1 MKPAPGQ
8 RHPTTHPRVQRILLV
23 GFDDAQVKVLRALGH
38 NRPDLDIHI
47 YSRRSEDMDP
57 HRVPEGHYDAIA
69 VAAPEPAQPLLA
81 ELLTVAD
88 AVPREQPLVLW
99 APQLPPELLPVLVQA
114 GYTEILIASDQSL
127 RDLHLHLVGPG
138 NAPAA
143 RPADTAGPALL
154 VLDARDRPAYANAQA
169 RTLDRTALRNLLERS
184 SDQRWES
191 LGASLADLAPVSE
204 EPLDWNIQGRVC
216 RIQQQPV
223 WLLRVRETGRQRPR
237 DQRSADA
244 YSEALTGL
252 PNRNAF
258 LAHARQLLGS
268 RRGSYPSWS
277 LLLINLDRTHQ
288 INHAM
293 GAQAGDRLIR
303 ITAHRIRDLLR
314 DGDHIYHLGGDSFAV
329 LVQHSVNSAPVQRCA
344 EKLLTRCSEP
354 VPLDG
359 QALSPRISIGV
370 AGSPENA
377 NDPINLL
384 QCADQALKRV
394 KHGGGGQYAFCDP
407 SHGSRARE
415 RWELLNELHG
425 AVRDQTF
432 ELAFQPELSGDG
444 TRLLGAEALLRW
456 RSADGKAQ
464 SPAEFVPILEQSGLI
479 APVGRWILQQAC
491 QFGQSLHTGGQPGL
505 KLSVN
510 LSPIQ
515 FLARDLVQQVRQALD
530 SSGFPAESLDMEITE
545 GVLLDQADAAQAQV
559 HALTDL
565 GVNLWIDDFGTGYSS
580 IAYLKK
586 LPLQGLKIDR
596 SFVSGLGRDA
606 RDEAVV
612 RATMQLAHGFGL
624 SVIAEGVETLA
635 QAEQLRTMGVQR
647 LQGFLFSP
655 GVSADE
661 FRRLRLRPAEAREAA
676 LHN

>member
-1 MKPAPGQ
+1 MKPASGQ
-8 RHPTTHPRVQRILLV
+8 LPAAAQPRAQRILLL
-23 GFDDAQVKVLRALGH
+23 GFDGSQVDTLRALGH
-38 NRPDLDIHI
+38 TRPDLDIHI
-47 YSRRSEDMDP
+47 YSRRSEDLDP
-57 HRVPEGHYDAIA
+57 HRIPEGYYDAIA
-69 VAAPEPAQPLLA
+69 VAAPETADSLLV

-99 APQLPPELLPVLVQA
+99 APRLPSDLLPVLVQA
-114 GYTEILIASDQSL
+114 GYTDIHSASDQRL
-127 RDLHLHLVGPG
+127 PELHRSLVGPRATP
-138 NAPAA
+138 APD
-143 RPADTAGPALL
+143 PADTVGPALL
-154 VLDARDRPAYANAQA
+154 VLDALDRPAYANARA
-169 RTLDRTALRNLLERS
+169 RAIDRTALRSLLEQS
-184 SDQRWES
+184 SDQRWEN
-191 LGASLADLAPVSE
+191 LGASLADLAPISE
-204 EPLDWNIQGRVC
+204 EPLDWIIQGRVC
-216 RIQQQPV
+216 QVQQQPV
-223 WLLRVRETGRQRPR
+223 WLLRVREAGRQRPR
-237 DQRSADA
+237 DQRSRDA

-258 LAHARQLLGS
+258 VAHAEQLLDS
-268 RRGSYPSWS
+268 RRGHRTNWS

-288 INHAM
+288 VNHAM

-329 LVQHSVNSAPVQRCA
+329 LVQHAVNSAPVHRCA
-344 EKLLTRCSEP
+344 EKLLTHCSEP
-354 VPLDG
+354 IPLDG

-377 NDPINLL
+377 SDPINLL

-407 SHGSRARE
+407 AHGSRARQ

-425 AVRDQTF
+425 AVRDQAF
-432 ELAFQPELSGDG
+432 ELAFQPELSVDG

-491 QFGQSLHTGGQPGL
+491 QFGQSLHSSGQPQL
-505 KLSVN
+505 KVSVN

-530 SSGFPAESLDMEITE
+530 GSGFPPDSLDMEITE
-545 GVLLDQADAAQAQV
+545 GVLLDQADAAQVQV

-580 IAYLKK
+580 IAYLKQ

-606 RDEAVV
+606 RDEAVI

-624 SVIAEGVETLA
+624 SVIAEGVETVT
-635 QAEQLRTMGVQR
+635 QAERLRTMGVQR

-655 GVSADE
+655 GVSADD
-661 FRRLRLRPAEAREAA
+661 FRRLRLRPAATTETVH
-676 LHN
+676 HN